1 MSLAFCVFHCTAPS
15 APPTGVSVNILS
27 PYSIFIS
34 WEPPPSDAQNGKI
47 LHYTVRVMVGE
58 DGIGASFWTTT
69 ELEMTL
75 ESLHPNYEYQIS
87 VAATTVAEGPYSPEV
102 SVTMPE
108 ARKDTNM

>member
-1 MSLAFCVFHCTAPS
+1 MVMLLAFCICTAPS
-15 APPTGVSVNILS
+15 APPTGVSVNIVS
-27 PYSIFIS
+27 PYSISIS

-47 LHYTVRVMVGE
+47 LHYTVRVMTGE
-58 DGIGASFWTTT
+58 DGSSASFSTTT